1 MRLLLFLYLCL
12 SSVFASDGKIVIPDG
27 WKPDTKVDAQGIIID
42 FKDDVSDGEIESFEK
57 SFAIDV
63 QPIRGFFKT
72 ERWTLLSDVKELTLW
87 LKRLASSTLVESVEP
102 NYIFG
107 IYGSNPDPKD
117 FNDPFYKYQW
127 HMAQIGLKEA
137 SKFSSGKGAIVAV
150 IDTGVAFEKYDKY
163 NVARDLNET
172 EFVAPYNFLTN
183 NEHAN
188 DDHGHGTHVAGT
200 IAQSTNNSL
209 GVVGV
214 APSAK
219 IMPLKV
225 LDASGR
231 GSIAGIARAI
241 RYAADNGAHVINMS
255 LGGPLPSRALRKA
268 LQYADS
274 KGVISICAAGNSGKS
289 VGYPAKYAECLAVSA
304 VQYDEK
310 ITFYS
315 SRGPEIEIAAP
326 GGNVRVDQNK
336 DGYPDGVLQNT
347 VYTNDPGKDDY
358 MLFMGTSM
366 AAPHVAGA
374 AALLVAAGISH
385 PERIKTL
392 LKEGAKKRDNPR
404 EYGSGIL
411 DVSNSLKMA
420 LVDSGWSRIIL
431 ALVLGGLLLRKRA
444 MQFLHPLSLIGLTL
458 FSAGLFPL
466 ANYFPVDEFC
476 GILAKPVPEWDIFIF
491 GPDQG
496 SALFRSSFF
505 VLLMAGFFY
514 QFKSLRPFFQGVG
527 LGLSAF
533 LLYSV
538 YHPTI
543 DLAYVPEEF
552 YGETMWYVFNA
563 WLAVVIAKNVNRKEN
578 WQSL

>member
-1 MRLLLFLYLCL
+1 MC
-12 SSVFASDGKIVIPDG
+12 SS
-27 WKPDTKVDAQGIIID
+27 
-42 FKDDVSDGEIESFEK
+42 
-57 SFAIDV
+57 
-63 QPIRGFFKT
+63 
-72 ERWTLLSDVKELTLW
+72 
-87 LKRLASSTLVESVEP
+87 
-102 NYIFG
+102 
-107 IYGSNPDPKD
+107 
-117 FNDPFYKYQW
+117 
-127 HMAQIGLKEA
+127 
-137 SKFSSGKGAIVAV
+137 
-150 IDTGVAFEKYDKY
+150 
-163 NVARDLNET
+163 DL
-172 EFVAPYNFLTN
+172 
-183 NEHAN
+183 
-188 DDHGHGTHVAGT
+188 
-200 IAQSTNNSL
+200 
-209 GVVGV
+209 
-214 APSAK
+214 
-219 IMPLKV
+219 
-225 LDASGR
+225 
-231 GSIAGIARAI
+231 
-241 RYAADNGAHVINMS
+241 
-255 LGGPLPSRALRKA
+255 
-268 LQYADS
+268 
-274 KGVISICAAGNSGKS
+274 
-289 VGYPAKYAECLAVSA
+289 
-304 VQYDEK
+304 
-310 ITFYS
+310 
-315 SRGPEIEIAAP
+315 
-326 GGNVRVDQNK
+326 
-336 DGYPDGVLQNT
+336 
-347 VYTNDPGKDDY
+347 DDY